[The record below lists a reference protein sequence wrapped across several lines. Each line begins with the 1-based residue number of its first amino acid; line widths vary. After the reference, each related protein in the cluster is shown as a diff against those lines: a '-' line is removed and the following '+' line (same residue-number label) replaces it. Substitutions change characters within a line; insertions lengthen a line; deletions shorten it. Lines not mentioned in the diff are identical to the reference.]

1 MLSTDIEQSIEA
13 TYPNFQ
19 EYAKKV
25 RGYMTCPSISDIK
38 LWHEYLAFQREITE
52 AMYQHD
58 AANEITRE
66 PTSSNKAKD
75 S

>member
-1 MLSTDIEQSIEA
+1 MLKPEVEQSIEA
-13 TYPNFQ
+13 TYDNFKD
-19 EYAKKV
+19 YAKKV
-25 RGYMTCPSISDIK
+25 KGYMTCPSIADIK
-38 LWHEYLAFQREITE
+38 LWHEYLAFQHEITE